1 MAAIKLGQLAG
12 LATVPGGGGSPAEGE
27 VGVAVARPLGEQGAL
42 ERVTGGPGHL
52 WHGSVSMACKEGNR
66 KESWEYRG
74 LLSISRTYRLWLRIK
89 SWTGPIKLRLSLNPV
104 VFYSFIKVLKQKM
117 YPHK

>member
-27 VGVAVARPLGEQGAL
+27 VGVAVTRPLGEQGAL

-52 WHGSVSMACKEGNR
+52 
-66 KESWEYRG
+66 
-74 LLSISRTYRLWLRIK
+74 
-89 SWTGPIKLRLSLNPV
+89 
-104 VFYSFIKVLKQKM
+104 
-117 YPHK
+117 

>member
-27 VGVAVARPLGEQGAL
+27 VGVAMTRPLGEQGAL

-52 WHGSVSMACKEGNR
+52 WHGSVSITCKEGNR
-66 KESWEYRG
+66 RELG
-74 LLSISRTYRLWLRIK
+74 ISRPAKYIQIMVENKILDWTNLIK
-89 SWTGPIKLRLSLNPV
+89 TQSEPCS
-104 VFYSFIKVLKQKM
+104 
-117 YPHK
+117 